1 MYTIINIFVK
11 FGVCNKELLILVF
24 LVVSVEYIVYTV
36 EYIYILID
44 HFKITQFFYRGR
56 LNRYT
61 KIF

>member
-11 FGVCNKELLILVF
+11 FGVCNEELLILLF
-24 LVVSVEYIVYTV
+24 LVVEYIVYTV

-56 LNRYT
+56 LNSGW
-61 KIF
+61 